1 MLCSLCGCLSGRELY
16 FLNPSIS
23 PPCRGCRRES
33 LGPFSISCS
42 LLFDEIPTWH
52 HHPSA
57 LPGGWWGFK
66 GEMRQK
72 FFFLVQ
78 RLHFYFL
85 FSQSISVSALCP
97 LERMQKRGLN
107 NEIKASRFIPWC
119 PWVHCDEIG
128 CGDIWVGGVAAA
140 TGSFLQQFVEVTSL
154 PAVKFAPFYLWMML
168 RKRKRFVSSFYQ
180 LYYI

>member
-1 MLCSLCGCLSGRELY
+1 MGENFIFLTPAFPLRAGAAGGRALGLSASPALCFSMKSPHGTITLQPCQVGDEDLREK
-16 FLNPSIS
+16 
-23 PPCRGCRRES
+23 
-33 LGPFSISCS
+33 
-42 LLFDEIPTWH
+42 
-52 HHPSA
+52 
-57 LPGGWWGFK
+57 WGK
-66 GEMRQK
+66 NS
-72 FFFLVQ
+72 FFLVQ
-78 RLHFYFL
+78 HLHFYFL